1 MVSGTLAVNLTQV
14 FTTLNP
20 RKCFPEYCRSES
32 KAASILRQVMWGRHH
47 LLCSQTL
54 TGPEDLR
61 VPEMGHASLGTWG
74 RSLSKLHMPKATS
87 PESLL
92 R

>member
-14 FTTLNP
+14 STSLIL
-20 RKCFPEYCRSES
+20 RKPFPEYCRSES

-47 LLCSQTL
+47 LLCSQAL

-61 VPEMGHASLGTWG
+61 VPEMGRASLGTWG

-87 PESLL
+87 PERLL